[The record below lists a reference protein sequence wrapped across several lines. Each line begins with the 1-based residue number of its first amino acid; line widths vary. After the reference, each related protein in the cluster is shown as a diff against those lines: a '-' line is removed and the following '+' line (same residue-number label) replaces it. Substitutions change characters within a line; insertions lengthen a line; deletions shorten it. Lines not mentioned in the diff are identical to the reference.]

1 MGIPTCPAECHSHWT
16 NMLGGMTQRS
26 AGMTVAKAV
35 TLDMYHCAR
44 ITS

>member
-1 MGIPTCPAECHSHWT
+1 MDSRLRREHPSYWT

-26 AGMTVAKAV
+26 AGMTEAKAV